1 VKQLLLLSF
10 NAEIM
15 LNCAINP
22 FLLRQFWTVVETT
35 QANLLLHLDDPTLVR
50 HLTHDL
56 EVQQTMDAEQTSAVN
71 HYIQSKLPLIRDIA
85 QSRLTPEFCG

>member
-1 VKQLLLLSF
+1 
-10 NAEIM
+10 M

-22 FLLRQFWTVVETT
+22 FLLRQFWNVVETT

-50 HLTHDL
+50 QLKHDL
-56 EVQQTMDAEQTSAVN
+56 EVHQCLDAEQATAVN
-71 HYIQSKLPLIRDIA
+71 HYIESKLPLIRDIA